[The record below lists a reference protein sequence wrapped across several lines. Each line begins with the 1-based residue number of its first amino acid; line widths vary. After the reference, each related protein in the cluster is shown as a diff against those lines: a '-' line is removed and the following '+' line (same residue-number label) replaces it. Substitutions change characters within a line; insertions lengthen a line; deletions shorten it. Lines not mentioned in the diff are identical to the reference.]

1 MSEQDVKNT
10 NSGGQPADNGTP
22 AVTAAAND
30 ATSTTAHKVA
40 TAIGVVLC
48 VLLVPI
54 LVVNC
59 ILLFKGATNQDEVPS
74 VGGVVPFIVLSDSMY
89 PQIQSGDLIICRQTA
104 AADVQEGDVISFFDP
119 EGNGTSVVSH
129 RVTAIS
135 QDASGQLSFT
145 TKGDANNVED
155 ATPVTQDKLIGI
167 YQMRIPGLG
176 NVAMF
181 MQSTQGLIVCV
192 VVPVALLLA
201 YDIIRRRAYDKQS
214 QAETDALKAEL
225 EQLRSQAGSS
235 SAGEKD
241 EDQQDLQ

>member
-1 MSEQDVKNT
+1 MADESKKTVRGGVTSSEVT
-10 NSGGQPADNGTP
+10 SGA
-22 AVTAAAND
+22 
-30 ATSTTAHKVA
+30 AHKAA
-40 TAIGVVLC
+40 TIIGVILC

-59 ILLFKGATNQDEVPS
+59 ILLFKGATNQDEVPN

-89 PQIQSGDLIICRQTA
+89 PEIQSGDLIVCRQTD
-104 AADVQEGDVISFFDP
+104 AADVATGDVISFFDP
-119 EGNGTSVVSH
+119 EGNGTSVVTH
-129 RVTAIS
+129 RVTAIEA
-135 QDASGQLSFT
+135 DASGQPVFT

-155 ATPVTQDKLIGI
+155 STPVTADKVIGT
-167 YQMRIPGLG
+167 YQLRIPGLG

-201 YDIIRRRAYDKQS
+201 YDIIRRRAYDKES

-225 EQLRSQAGSS
+225 EELRAQQGNGDSQ
-235 SAGEKD
+235 D
-241 EDQQDLQ
+241 

>member
-1 MSEQDVKNT
+1 M
-10 NSGGQPADNGTP
+10 
-22 AVTAAAND
+22 
-30 ATSTTAHKVA
+30 ATVIG
-40 TAIGVVLC
+40 AIIC

-59 ILLFKGATNQDEVPS
+59 ILLFKGATNSDEVPS

-89 PQIQSGDLIICRQTA
+89 PEIQSGDLIICREVS
-104 AADVQEGDVISFFDP
+104 AADVREGDVISFFDP
-119 EGNGTSVVSH
+119 EGNGVSVVSH
-129 RVTAIS
+129 RVTAITT
-135 QDASGQLSFT
+135 DDSGQPVFT

-155 ATPVTQDKLIGI
+155 SAPVTADKLVGV
-167 YQMRIPGLG
+167 YQFRIPGLG

-192 VVPVALLLA
+192 VVPVILLLA

-225 EQLRSQAGSS
+225 AQLKSQQP
-235 SAGEKD
+235 KD
-241 EDQQDLQ
+241 EN

>member
-1 MSEQDVKNT
+1 M
-10 NSGGQPADNGTP
+10 
-22 AVTAAAND
+22 
-30 ATSTTAHKVA
+30 
-40 TAIGVVLC
+40 
-48 VLLVPI
+48 
-54 LVVNC
+54 
-59 ILLFKGATNQDEVPS
+59 
-74 VGGVVPFIVLSDSMY
+74 GGVVPFIVLSDSMY

-104 AADVQEGDVISFFDP
+104 AADVHEGDVISFFDP

-129 RVTAIS
+129 RVTAIA

-155 ATPVTQDKLIGI
+155 ATPVTQDKLIGV

-225 EQLRSQAGSS
+225 EQLRSQSS
-235 SAGEKD
+235 SNDSSNEKG
-241 EDQQDLQ
+241 QD

>member
-1 MSEQDVKNT
+1 MAEDNTKKPTRGGYPTSE
-10 NSGGQPADNGTP
+10 
-22 AVTAAAND
+22 
-30 ATSTTAHKVA
+30 ATSSQGQQPTTTAHKVA
-40 TAIGVVLC
+40 TAIGVILC

-74 VGGVVPFIVLSDSMY
+74 VGGVVPFIVLSGSME
-89 PQIQSGDLIICRQTA
+89 PKIQAGDLIICRQTP
-104 AADVQEGDVISFFDP
+104 AADVNTGDVISFFDP
-119 EGNGTSVVSH
+119 EGNGTAVVSH
-129 RVTAIS
+129 RVTAIAA
-135 QDASGQLSFT
+135 DASGQPVFT

-155 ATPVTQDKLIGI
+155 ATPVTADKVIGV
-167 YQMRIPGLG
+167 YQFRIPGLG

-192 VVPVALLLA
+192 VVPVVLLLA

-225 EQLRSQAGSS
+225 AQLKSQQPNDGN
-235 SAGEKD
+235 EDKD
-241 EDQQDLQ
+241 

>member
-1 MSEQDVKNT
+1 MSEQDVKNPLQ
-10 NSGGQPADNGTP
+10 GGQPADNGTP
-22 AVTAAAND
+22 APTPAAAP
-30 ATSTTAHKVA
+30 AGSTTAHKVA
-40 TAIGVVLC
+40 TAIGVILC

-89 PQIQSGDLIICRQTA
+89 PQIQSGDLIICRQ
-104 AADVQEGDVISFFDP
+104 ADASEVHEGDVISFFDP

-135 QDASGQLSFT
+135 TDASGELSFT

-155 ATPVTQDKLIGI
+155 STPVPANKVIGI
-167 YQMRIPGLG
+167 YQTRIPGLG

-214 QAETDALKAEL
+214 QAETDALKAQLAEL
-225 EQLRSQAGSS
+225 QAQTGNANDPSD
-235 SAGEKD
+235 GEKD
-241 EDQQDLQ
+241 KD